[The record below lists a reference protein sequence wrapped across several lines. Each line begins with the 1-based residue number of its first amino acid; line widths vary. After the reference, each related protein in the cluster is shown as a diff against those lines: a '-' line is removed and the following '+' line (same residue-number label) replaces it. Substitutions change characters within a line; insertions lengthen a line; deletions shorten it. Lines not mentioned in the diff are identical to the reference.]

1 MSTNTSHSF
10 GRHLLATNLVLL
22 IILALYNLLGYF
34 LPLVSLSWGDC
45 LLVLLVINLVLLG
58 LQIITNQQSQS

>member
-22 IILALYNLLGYF
+22 IILVLYNLLGYF
-34 LPLVSLSWGDC
+34 LPLVGLSWGGY

-58 LQIITNQQSQS
+58 LRIITNRQSQP